1 MYRMI
6 AVDMD
11 GTLLD
16 SRKGVPEENIR
27 AIRDAAKAGK
37 TVVIDSG
44 RCISEVT
51 PTLELL
57 PEIRY
62 VSAMS
67 GAYILDTRTGEVLF
81 SRTLPFALVTEMI
94 DRVRDLD
101 PMYQLMSD
109 KATIQRDKYEDLP
122 SYDMEVFR
130 PLFDETAR
138 IVEDIPSYYRQ
149 TRIPVYVFNMYFHTP
164 ADRAT
169 AKARLTPLGVEVV
182 FGEATG
188 IACSLP
194 GNDKGTGL
202 VKLCE
207 VTGIPLS
214 EAISVGDADND
225 LPMIRA
231 AGLGVAMGNANEN
244 VKAAADHITAD
255 CDRSGV
261 AEVIRKFLLEG

>member
-1 MYRMI
+1 MYQMI

-16 SRKGVPEENIR
+16 SQKKISRENIL
-27 AIRDAAKAGK
+27 AIRDAASAGK

-44 RCISEVT
+44 RCISEVS
-51 PTLELL
+51 PTLALL

-67 GAYILDTRTGEVLF
+67 GAYILDTSTNEVLF
-81 SRTLPFALVTEMI
+81 SRTLPEQLVSDMI
-94 DRVRDLD
+94 DLVRDLD

-122 SYDMEVFR
+122 SYDMQVFR

-138 IVEDIPSYYRQ
+138 IVEDIPSYYRK
-149 TRIPVYVFNMYFHTP
+149 THIPVYVFNMYFHTP
-164 ADRAT
+164 ADREI
-169 AKARLTPLGVEVV
+169 AKSRLEPLGVDVV

-207 VTGIPLS
+207 VTGIPLDR
-214 EAISVGDADND
+214 AVSVGDADND
-225 LPMIRA
+225 LPMIRI
-231 AGLGVAMGNANEN
+231 AGLGVAMGNANEH
-244 VKAAADHITAD
+244 VKAAADFITTD
-255 CDRSGV
+255 NDHSGV
-261 AEVIRKFLLEG
+261 AGVIRRFLLDN